1 MQFIR
6 PGFLSITWLNWVS
19 CRRSTPLSSAKERMI
34 ARAARE
40 IAPGMVVNL
49 GIGLPT
55 RVVNH
60 LAADFPVCLHTEN
73 GLAGI
78 GPALPPEQA
87 DRNLIDAGGGYVSTV
102 PGSAFFDSATS
113 FAMVRSGRLDLT
125 MLGAF
130 EVGANGDLAN
140 WKIPGK
146 FSPGAGGGIE
156 LAQKA
161 RRVVVLTTHTD
172 RAGNPKLKAEC
183 ALPLTARGCVARI
196 FTDLAVIDVSPQ
208 GFVLAETAKGVS
220 AAEVAEATG
229 APLIRPDTDLPA
241 F

>member
-1 MQFIR
+1 M
-6 PGFLSITWLNWVS
+6 V
-19 CRRSTPLSSAKERMI
+19 

-55 RVVNH
+55 RVINH
-60 LAADFPVCLHTEN
+60 IGADFPVCLHTEN
-73 GLAGI
+73 GLSGI
-78 GPALPPEQA
+78 GPTLPPERA
-87 DRNLIDAGGGYVSTV
+87 NRNLIDAGGAYVSTV
-102 PGSAFFDSATS
+102 PGSAFFDSAVS
-113 FAMVRSGRLDLT
+113 FALVRSGRLDLT

-130 EVGANGDLAN
+130 EVSQTGDLAN

-172 RAGNPKLKAEC
+172 RAGNPKLKDVC
-183 ALPLTARGCVARI
+183 TLPITARGCVARV
-196 FTDLAVIDVSPQ
+196 FTDMAVIDVTPE
-208 GFVLAETAKGVS
+208 GFALRERADGVS
-220 AAEVAEATG
+220 PAEIAEATG
-229 APLIRPDTDLPA
+229 APLALPVGDIPT

>member
-1 MQFIR
+1 M
-6 PGFLSITWLNWVS
+6 V
-19 CRRSTPLSSAKERMI
+19 

-60 LAADFPVCLHTEN
+60 LPADFPVCLHTEN
-73 GLAGI
+73 GMTGI
-78 GPALPPEQA
+78 GPALSPDRA
-87 DRNLIDAGGGYVSTV
+87 DRNLIDAGGAYVTPV
-102 PGSAFFDSATS
+102 PGSAYFDSATS
-113 FAMVRSGRLDLT
+113 FAVVRSGRLDLT

-130 EVGANGDLAN
+130 EVSQTGDLAN

-161 RRVVVLTTHTD
+161 RRVAVLTTHTD
-172 RAGNPKLKAEC
+172 RAGNPKLKQTC
-183 ALPLTARGCVARI
+183 ALPLSASACVTRI
-196 FTDLAVIDVSPQ
+196 FTDLAVIDVTPD
-208 GFVLAETAKGVS
+208 GFALTELAEGTRVDD
-220 AAEVAEATG
+220 VQRATD
-229 APLIRPDTDLPA
+229 APLSIPDTPIPT

>member
-1 MQFIR
+1 
-6 PGFLSITWLNWVS
+6 
-19 CRRSTPLSSAKERMI
+19 MI

-55 RVVNH
+55 KVINH
-60 LAADFPVCLHTEN
+60 LSADFPVCLHTEN

-78 GPALPPEQA
+78 GPTLSPERA
-87 DRNLIDAGGGYVSTV
+87 DRNLIDAGGAYVSTV

-146 FSPGAGGGIE
+146 FSPGVGGGIE

-172 RAGNPKLKAEC
+172 RAGNPKLKAAC
-183 ALPLTARGCVARI
+183 SLPLTAHRCVARI
-196 FTDLAVIDVSPQ
+196 FTDMAVIDVGPQ
-208 GFVLAETAKGVS
+208 GFVLVELAEGIS
-220 AAEVAEATG
+220 LPEVIEATG
-229 APLIRPDTDLPA
+229 APVVLPETPPA
-241 F
+241 TF

>member
-1 MQFIR
+1 M
-6 PGFLSITWLNWVS
+6 V
-19 CRRSTPLSSAKERMI
+19 

-55 RVVNH
+55 KVVDH
-60 LAADFPVCLHTEN
+60 LPRDFPVCLHTEN
-73 GLAGI
+73 GLTGI
-78 GPALPPEQA
+78 GPTQPPEDA
-87 DRNLIDAGGGYVSTV
+87 DRNLIDAGGAYVSTV
-102 PGSAFFDSATS
+102 PGSAFFDSAVS
-113 FAMVRSGRLDLT
+113 FALVRSGRLDLT

-130 EVGANGDLAN
+130 EVAQTGDLAN

-161 RRVVVLTTHTD
+161 RRVVVLTSHTD

-183 ALPLTARGCVARI
+183 SLPLTARACVARV
-196 FTDLAVIDVSPQ
+196 FTDMAVIDVGPG
-208 GFVLAETAKGVS
+208 GFALRELAEGVS
-220 AAEVAEATG
+220 LSEVTEATG
-229 APLIRPDTDLPA
+229 APLVPFDGDIPR

>member
-1 MQFIR
+1 MSNAR
-6 PGFLSITWLNWVS
+6 D
-19 CRRSTPLSSAKERMI
+19 RMV

-40 IAPGMVVNL
+40 IQPGMVVNL

-55 RVVNH
+55 KVVNH
-60 LAADFPVCLHTEN
+60 LPANFPVCLHTEN

-78 GPALPPEQA
+78 GPTLPPDEA
-87 DRNLIDAGGGYVSTV
+87 DRNLIDAGGAYVSTI

-113 FAMVRSGRLDLT
+113 FALVRSGRLDLT

-130 EVGANGDLAN
+130 EVAANGDLAN

-146 FSPGAGGGIE
+146 FSPGVGGGIE

-161 RRVVVLTTHTD
+161 RRVAVLTTHTD
-172 RAGNPKLKAEC
+172 RAGNSKLKAQC
-183 ALPLTARGCVARI
+183 TLPLTAQACVVRI
-196 FTDLAVIDVSPQ
+196 FTDMAVIDVGPNGFTLVEIAQ
-208 GFVLAETAKGVS
+208 GVTV
-220 AAEVAEATG
+220 AEVIDATD
-229 APLIRPDTDLPA
+229 APLHVPDTQLPI

>member
-1 MQFIR
+1 MSDAR
-6 PGFLSITWLNWVS
+6 D
-19 CRRSTPLSSAKERMI
+19 RMV

-55 RVVNH
+55 KVVNH
-60 LAADFPVCLHTEN
+60 LPADFPVCLHTEN
-73 GLAGI
+73 GMTGI
-78 GPALPPEQA
+78 GPALSPDRA
-87 DRNLIDAGGGYVSTV
+87 DRNLIDAGGAYVTPV

-113 FAMVRSGRLDLT
+113 FAVVRSGRLDLT

-130 EVGANGDLAN
+130 EVSEAGDLAN

-161 RRVVVLTTHTD
+161 RRVAVLTTHTD
-172 RAGNPKLKAEC
+172 RAGNPKLKQTC
-183 ALPLTARGCVARI
+183 ALPFSASACVTRI
-196 FTDLAVIDVSPQ
+196 FTDLAVIDVTPD
-208 GFVLAETAKGVS
+208 GFALTELAEGTS
-220 AAEVAEATG
+220 AEDVQRATD
-229 APLIRPDTDLPA
+229 APLSIPDSPIPT

>member
-1 MQFIR
+1 M
-6 PGFLSITWLNWVS
+6 V
-19 CRRSTPLSSAKERMI
+19 

-55 RVVNH
+55 KVVNH
-60 LAADFPVCLHTEN
+60 LPADFSVCLHTEN

-78 GPALPPEQA
+78 GPTLAPDQA
-87 DRNLIDAGGGYVSTV
+87 DRNLIDAGGAYVSTV

-130 EVGANGDLAN
+130 EVSAGGDLAN

-146 FSPGAGGGIE
+146 FSPGVGGGIE

-172 RAGNPKLKAEC
+172 RAGNPKLKETC
-183 ALPLTARGCVARI
+183 SLPLTAQGCVARI
-196 FTDLAVIDVSPQ
+196 FTDMAVVDVTED
-208 GFVLAETAKGVS
+208 GFVLREIAEGLSV
-220 AAEVAEATG
+220 AAVAEATG
-229 APLIRPDTDLPA
+229 APLTVSEDMQR

>member
-1 MQFIR
+1 M
-6 PGFLSITWLNWVS
+6 
-19 CRRSTPLSSAKERMI
+19 PLSDAKQRMV

-40 IAPGMVVNL
+40 IAPGTVVNL

-60 LAADFPVCLHTEN
+60 LPGDFPVCLHTEN
-73 GLAGI
+73 GMAGI
-78 GPALPPEQA
+78 GPTLAPEQA
-87 DRNLIDAGGGYVSTV
+87 DRNLIDAGGAYVSTV
-102 PGSAFFDSATS
+102 PGSAFFDSAVS
-113 FAMVRSGRLDLT
+113 FAIVRSGRLDLT

-130 EVGANGDLAN
+130 EVSAAGDLAN

-146 FSPGAGGGIE
+146 FSPGVGGGVE

-172 RAGNPKLKAEC
+172 RAGNPKLKETC
-183 ALPLTARGCVARI
+183 SLPLTAPACVSRI
-196 FTDLAVIDVSPQ
+196 FTDMAVIDVTAD
-208 GFVLAETAKGVS
+208 GFALVETAEGIS
-220 AAEVAEATG
+220 AAMVAEATG
-229 APLIRPDTDLPA
+229 APLIVPDAPLPT

>member
-1 MQFIR
+1 MSNANDR
-6 PGFLSITWLNWVS
+6 L
-19 CRRSTPLSSAKERMI
+19 A

-40 IAPGMVVNL
+40 IRPGMVVNL

-55 RVVNH
+55 KVVNH
-60 LAADFPVCLHTEN
+60 LPADFPVCLHAEN
-73 GLAGI
+73 GLTGI
-78 GPALPPEQA
+78 GPTLSPDRA
-87 DRNLIDAGGGYVSTV
+87 DRNLIDAGGAYVSTI

-130 EVGANGDLAN
+130 EVAANGDLAN

-146 FSPGAGGGIE
+146 FSPGVGGGIE

-161 RRVVVLTTHTD
+161 QRVVVLTTHTD
-172 RAGNPKLKAEC
+172 RAGNPKLREC
-183 ALPLTARGCVARI
+183 CTLPLTARGCVRRV
-196 FTDLAVIDVSPQ
+196 FTDLAVIDVKPD
-208 GFVLAETAKGVS
+208 GFHLIETAKGVS
-220 AAEVAEATG
+220 VAEIKEATG
-229 APLIRPDTDLPA
+229 APLIVSETPLPS

>member
-1 MQFIR
+1 
-6 PGFLSITWLNWVS
+6 
-19 CRRSTPLSSAKERMI
+19 MI

-55 RVVNH
+55 KVVDY
-60 LAADFPVCLHTEN
+60 LAPDFPVCLHTEN
-73 GLAGI
+73 GLTGI
-78 GPALPPEQA
+78 GPTLGSDKA
-87 DRNLIDAGGGYVSTV
+87 DRNLIDAGGAYVSTI

-113 FAMVRSGRLDLT
+113 FALVRSGRLDLT

-130 EVGANGDLAN
+130 EVAQNGDLAN

-161 RRVVVLTTHTD
+161 HRVVVLSTHTD
-172 RAGNPKLKAEC
+172 RKGNPKLLTSC
-183 ALPLTARGCVARI
+183 NLPLTAKSCVDRI
-196 FTDLAVIDVSPQ
+196 FTDMAVMDITSEGFALCEIASGVPLKDVIS
-208 GFVLAETAKGVS
+208 
-220 AAEVAEATG
+220 ATG
-229 APLIRPDTDLPA
+229 APLALPA
-241 F
+241 GEIPVF

>member
-1 MQFIR
+1 M
-6 PGFLSITWLNWVS
+6 SD
-19 CRRSTPLSSAKERMI
+19 AKDRMV

-40 IAPGMVVNL
+40 IGAGMVVNL

-55 RVVNH
+55 QVVNY
-60 LAADFPVCLHTEN
+60 LAPDLPVCLHTEN
-73 GLAGI
+73 GLTGI
-78 GPALPPEQA
+78 GPTLAPEQA
-87 DRNLIDAGGGYVSTV
+87 DRNLIDAGGAYVSTI

-113 FAMVRSGRLDLT
+113 FALVRSGRLDLT

-130 EVGANGDLAN
+130 EVAANGDLAN

-146 FSPGAGGGIE
+146 FSPGVGGGIE

-172 RAGNPKLKAEC
+172 RAGNPKLKAQC
-183 ALPLTARGCVARI
+183 SLPLTARACVARV
-196 FTDLAVIDVSPQ
+196 FTDMAVIDVGPN
-208 GFVLAETAKGVS
+208 GFTLLETAQGVS
-220 AAEVAEATG
+220 VAEVAEATG
-229 APLIRPDTDLPA
+229 APLILPDTPPPS

>member
-1 MQFIR
+1 M
-6 PGFLSITWLNWVS
+6 V
-19 CRRSTPLSSAKERMI
+19 

-55 RVVNH
+55 RVVDH
-60 LAADFPVCLHTEN
+60 LPERFPVCLHTEN

-78 GPALPPEQA
+78 GPTLPPDSA
-87 DRNLIDAGGGYVSTV
+87 DRNLIDAGGAYVSTV
-102 PGSAFFDSATS
+102 PGSAFFDSAVS
-113 FAMVRSGRLDLT
+113 FALVRSGRLDLT

-130 EVGANGDLAN
+130 EVSQSGDLAN

-161 RRVVVLTTHTD
+161 RRVVVLTTHLD
-172 RAGNPKLKAEC
+172 RVGRPKLLAEC
-183 ALPLTARGCVARI
+183 SLPMTARACVDRI
-196 FTDLAVIDVSPQ
+196 FTDMAVVDVTPD
-208 GFVLAETAKGVS
+208 GFVLREIAEGLTVD
-220 AAEVAEATG
+220 EVQAATG
-229 APLIRPDTDLPA
+229 APLRLPA
-241 F
+241 GGIPTF

>member
-1 MQFIR
+1 M
-6 PGFLSITWLNWVS
+6 L
-19 CRRSTPLSSAKERMI
+19 

-55 RVVNH
+55 KVVNH
-60 LAADFPVCLHTEN
+60 LPADFPVCLHTEN
-73 GLAGI
+73 GLTGI
-78 GPALPPEQA
+78 GPTLPPERA
-87 DRNLIDAGGGYVSTV
+87 DRNLIDAGGAYVSTV

-113 FAMVRSGRLDLT
+113 FAIVRSGRLDLT

-130 EVGANGDLAN
+130 EVSAAGDLAN

-146 FSPGAGGGIE
+146 FSPGVGGGIE

-161 RRVVVLTTHTD
+161 RRVVVLTTQTD
-172 RAGNPKLKAEC
+172 RAGNPKLKQVC
-183 ALPLTARGCVARI
+183 SLPLTARGCVSRI
-196 FTDLAVIDVSPQ
+196 FTDMAVIDVTAD
-208 GFVLAETAKGVS
+208 GFTLVETAEGVS
-220 AAEVAEATG
+220 VSEVAEATA
-229 APLIRPDTDLPA
+229 APLALPDAPPPT